1 MVTNPPQYQMNAL
14 IALYNAGQLAAVAE
28 RAQVLTES
36 FPSSFILW
44 NIFGAANMGL
54 GRPLKAEQGFSR
66 AIKLNRDYP
75 DAHNNMGNML
85 QKQGKLDEAIAAYQ
99 RVLAIKPDHADANYN
114 MGNALAERGKFDE
127 AIGFYRRALVL
138 KPRYAEAQFSI
149 GNALQKRGRF
159 DAAIAAY
166 RRALAIKP
174 DYGEAHNNIGNAL
187 QKRGRFDAAIAAY
200 QRALALKPD
209 HADAHNNMGNALQGQ
224 GKPDQAIVAYQ
235 RALALNPG
243 HADAHYNMGNA
254 LQKQDRL
261 DEAIAAYQQAVA
273 LNPDHGIAEARLI
286 LQRQHI
292 CDWRH
297 IDQLGGV
304 CARLGLTAQAISPFM
319 MLSAEDDAARQMTRS
334 QNWAVAEYKQAPM
347 PLAGK
352 PDVRPDR
359 LLIGYFSADFHDHA
373 TLCLMAGLLR
383 EHDATRFELF
393 AYSYGGSNS
402 GEWRQRAEGDVDHFC
417 DVTALSDGALADLAR
432 AHGLD
437 VAIDLKGYTQHTRSG
452 LFQYRLAP
460 IQISYLGYPGT
471 MATTFIDY
479 LIADPTVIPGEQR
492 RFYSERLVYLP
503 HSYQPNDDAREIAA
517 TSTTRA
523 DFGLP
528 EHGFIF
534 CCFNNNHKISPKE
547 FDIWMRL
554 LRQVDDSVL
563 WLLRSNKWAER
574 NLKKEAEARGI
585 DSSRLVFAD
594 RLPHAEH
601 LERHQHA
608 DLFLDTFNYNAHTT
622 ASDALWAGLPVVT
635 KQGQQFAAR
644 VAASLLNAVGLPEL
658 ITTTAPDYEALILEL
673 ATNRSRLKEITDR
686 LASNRLTEPLFDTK
700 RYTRNFERGLRQA
713 YDLYFDGEEPHDF
726 SVTEC

>member
-1 MVTNPPQYQMNAL
+1 MVTNPPQDQMNAL
-14 IALYNAGQLAAVAE
+14 IALYQAGQFAAVAE
-28 RAQVLTES
+28 RAQALAES
-36 FPSSFILW
+36 VPSSFILW
-44 NIFGAANMGL
+44 NIFGAANMAL
-54 GRPLKAEQGFSR
+54 GRTHEAEQGFSR
-66 AIKLNRDYP
+66 AIKLNPDYP
-75 DAHNNMGNML
+75 DAYVNMGNML
-85 QKQGKLDEAIAAYQ
+85 QKQGKLDQAIAAYQ
-99 RVLAIKPDHADANYN
+99 RALAIKSDHPDACYN
-114 MGNALAERGKFDE
+114 MGNAQAERGKLDE
-127 AIGFYRRALVL
+127 AIASYRRALAL
-138 KPRYAEAQFSI
+138 RPDYAEAQFSI
-149 GNALQKRGRF
+149 GNALQKQGRL

-166 RRALAIKP
+166 QRALAIKS
-174 DYGEAHNNIGNAL
+174 DYGEAYNNIGNVL
-187 QKRGRFDAAIAAY
+187 QKQGRLDEAIAAF

-209 HADAHNNMGNALQGQ
+209 HADAHNNIGNALQDQ
-224 GKPDQAIVAYQ
+224 GKPDAAISAYL
-235 RALALNPG
+235 RALARNPG

-254 LQKQDRL
+254 LQKQDRP

-273 LNPDHGIAEARLI
+273 LNPDHNIAEARLI

-304 CARLGLTAQAISPFM
+304 CARLGLTAQAINPFM
-319 MLSAEDDAARQMTRS
+319 MLSAEDDAARQMARS
-334 QNWAVAEYKQAPM
+334 QNWAVAEYKQAPI

-352 PDVRPDR
+352 PDVRPER
-359 LLIGYFSADFHDHA
+359 LRIGYFSADFHDHA

-383 EHDATRFELF
+383 EHDAARFELF

-402 GEWRQRAEGDVDHFC
+402 GEWRRRAEGDVDHFC
-417 DVTALSDGALADLAR
+417 DVTALSDAALVDLAR
-432 AHGLD
+432 SHGLD

-479 LIADPTVIPGEQR
+479 LIADPTIIPADQR
-492 RFYSERLVYLP
+492 RFYSERLIYLP

-534 CCFNNNHKISPKE
+534 CCFNNNYKISPKE

-574 NLKKEAEARGI
+574 NLKKEAEARGV
-585 DSSRLVFAD
+585 DPSRLVFAD
-594 RLPHAEH
+594 RIPHADQ
-601 LERHQHA
+601 LARHQHA

-644 VAASLLNAVGLPEL
+644 VAASLLNAVGLAEL
-658 ITTTAPDYEALILEL
+658 ITTTEPDYEALILEL
-673 ATNRSRLKEITDR
+673 ATNRDRLKQITDR

-700 RYTRNFERGLRQA
+700 RYTRNFERGLQQA
-713 YDLYFDGEEPHDF
+713 YDLYFDDKEPHDF
-726 SVTEC
+726 AVSES